1 MSFTINLYQNA
12 SSPETIS
19 KSITSVGSLTGAL
32 KDQSSII
39 DPNILVQM
47 DSVPSFNYV
56 YIPAFSRYYY
66 VKNITS
72 VRNGLWLIEMHVDVL
87 MSHKS
92 AVLAIPG
99 VCTRQ
104 EKVGNLYIPDPERVT
119 ENDYFV
125 LTKAIGNY
133 FTTNNYILITQ

>member
-1 MSFTINLYQNA
+1 MSFTINLYRNA

-19 KSITSVGSLTGAL
+19 KSITPVGSLTGAL

-47 DSVPSFNYV
+47 DAVPSFNYV

-87 MSHKS
+87 MSHKA

>member
-1 MSFTINLYQNA
+1 MSFTINLYRNA

-19 KSITSVGSLTGAL
+19 KSITAVGSLTGAL

-47 DSVPSFNYV
+47 DTVPSFNYV

-92 AVLAIPG
+92 SVLAIPG

-104 EKVGNLYIPDPERVT
+104 EKIGNLYIPDPERVT
-119 ENDYFV
+119 ENDYFI